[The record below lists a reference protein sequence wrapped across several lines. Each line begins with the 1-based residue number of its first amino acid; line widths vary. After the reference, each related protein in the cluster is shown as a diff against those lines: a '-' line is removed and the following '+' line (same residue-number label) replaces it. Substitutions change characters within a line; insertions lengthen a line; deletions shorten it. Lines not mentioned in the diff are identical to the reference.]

1 MGSIPALIHP
11 TVLERQTD
19 SIIMPKRDRKRAPAD
34 GATAESTAPSPE
46 QEYYDRLIYQCRKD
60 LSKQLKICKSFECQ
74 KLIRKVKATDEQ
86 NQSDAMQQAYENLKQ
101 LPLEPVLDECCRR
114 LGILQLNPSGYEPPQ
129 TSDAQHDK
137 WTEKLLQHKRMHQSI
152 EKWSAQATEF
162 RKWCLKLQERAEQ
175 GEHDSKRK
183 KTDKSSEPKKESD
196 QGDVSSSLFVQ
207 LGSTTGGQPE
217 ASFSQATVKKN
228 RPGQRARKAK
238 AAAIQAKE
246 KGMPAPEKSLNWRE
260 AKPHAATQAET
271 NGPAKF
277 ERYDNQRSG
286 AIASQQHQEKPAKE
300 EKLHPSWE
308 AQKSKKDGIVAFQGK
323 KITFD

>member
-1 MGSIPALIHP
+1 
-11 TVLERQTD
+11 
-19 SIIMPKRDRKRAPAD
+19 MPKRDRKRAHAD
-34 GATAESTAPSPE
+34 GTPAEPTTSSSLE

-74 KLIRKVKATDEQ
+74 KLIRKVKATEDQ
-86 NQSDAMQQAYENLKQ
+86 QQHQADSMQHVYETVKQ

-114 LGILQLNPSGYEPPQ
+114 LGILQLNPGGYKPPQ
-129 TSDAQHDK
+129 ASDARHDK
-137 WTEKLLQHKRMHQSI
+137 WTEKLLQHKRMHESI

-162 RKWCLKLQERAEQ
+162 RKWCLKFQERVEQ
-175 GEHDSKRK
+175 GEHEAKRK
-183 KTDKSSEPKKESD
+183 RTDKTEPKKESD

-207 LGSTTGGQPE
+207 LGSSSQPE
-217 ASFSQATVKKN
+217 AAFAQQAVKKN

-260 AKPHAATQAET
+260 AKPFVATPADS

-277 ERYDNQRSG
+277 ERDSHHSR
-286 AIASQQHQEKPAKE
+286 ASVPQQQEKRVKD

-308 AQKSKKDGIVAFQGK
+308 AQKSKKDGIVAFEGK